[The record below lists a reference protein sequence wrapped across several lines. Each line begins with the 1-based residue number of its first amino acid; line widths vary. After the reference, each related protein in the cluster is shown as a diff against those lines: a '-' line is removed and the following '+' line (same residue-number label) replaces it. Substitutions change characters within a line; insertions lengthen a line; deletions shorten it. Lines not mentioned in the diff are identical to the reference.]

1 MAKSRGIGPKVKNYL
16 PEFYAAKAWLQWISV
31 RGQRL
36 FVRPI
41 ESGDAEAIR
50 AFLDA
55 NGSPGNTP
63 ACGLLAKLVGD
74 LVGVMAMEVADEGL
88 RVENVVVARELRRKR
103 IGRFLFDEAARLA
116 AKMDRDRL
124 VVTGAGDAGE
134 FLRRVGFTLEDGV
147 FVRRVR

>member
-1 MAKSRGIGPKVKNYL
+1 M
-16 PEFYAAKAWLQWISV
+16 LQEHEYNELAM

-41 ESGDAEAIR
+41 ESGDAETIR

-55 NGSPGNTP
+55 NASPADAP

-74 LVGVMAMEVADEGL
+74 LVGVMALEIADNGL

-103 IGRFLFDEAARLA
+103 IGRFLVDEAARLA
-116 AKMDRDRL
+116 EKMDRDRL
-124 VVTGAGDAGE
+124 LVVNDHGAAE
-134 FLRRVGFTLEDGV
+134 FLRRVGFTVEDGV